1 MNGKILK
8 QLKALQP
15 GCLLRVDWLD
25 ASEDTVPLTKH
36 KKPEWLIS
44 EYGIFLGVEGSP
56 KHILIGKFYSHR
68 DKKWRA
74 TRIPTL
80 LIVNTQILSQNLV
93 DEKHLRRYIVETSKR
108 AVEVNYGP

>member
-1 MNGKILK
+1 MNRAVMR

-15 GCLLRVDWLD
+15 GCLIRVDWHD

-36 KKPEWLIS
+36 KRPEWLIS

-56 KHILIGKFYSHR
+56 KHILIGKFYSHG

-80 LIVNTQILSQNLV
+80 LITSIHVLSQNLA
-93 DEKHLRRYIVETSKR
+93 DEKSLRRYVVEVSKR
-108 AVEVNYGP
+108 EVDFVYGA

>member
-1 MNGKILK
+1 M
-8 QLKALQP
+8 
-15 GCLLRVDWLD
+15 RVDWHD

-36 KKPEWLIS
+36 KTPEWLIS

-74 TRIPTL
+74 ARIPTL
-80 LIVNTQILSQNLV
+80 LIAFIQVFSQKV
-93 DEKHLRRYIVETSKR
+93 ADEKSLRRYIVEVSKR
-108 AVEVNYGP
+108 EVDFVYGA